1 MGALDASLVC
11 CADVGPVVVEGPM
24 DGVWVILAP
33 LAAGLVIDACPV
45 EGVRVIFALLDW
57 RAMDVFL
64 VPCASVGPVLV
75 EGLVEGV
82 RVMPV
87 PLAEGPVVV
96 ESPVEGVLV
105 MLAPLFIFC
114 SFHWLGLF
122 FVLPVFSLLPRR

>member
-24 DGVWVILAP
+24 EGVWVILAP

-45 EGVRVIFALLDW
+45 EGVRLIFA
-57 RAMDVFL
+57 RAMDAFL